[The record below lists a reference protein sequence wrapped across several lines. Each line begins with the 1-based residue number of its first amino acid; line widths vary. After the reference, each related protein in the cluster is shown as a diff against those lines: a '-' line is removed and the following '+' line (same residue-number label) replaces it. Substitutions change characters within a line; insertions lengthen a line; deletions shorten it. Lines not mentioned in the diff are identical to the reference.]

1 MRIGI
6 TAAIAAAAALA
17 VPSAA
22 NAELVREFTIT
33 ASPAKASTK
42 TKKTSITL
50 KADVS
55 QRDTTGALPPT
66 LTRATLLLPP
76 GSTWT
81 GDLFPTCSAR
91 TISSSR
97 STEDCPK
104 GSIVGKGKVEGGAPG
119 GIVQNDVT
127 IVVANG
133 GKSTLNFF
141 VEGTS
146 PLRLQSNI
154 EVKLRKLSGKF
165 GLRADIPVPEAL
177 QEPAP
182 GVPVSI
188 TRLQLTLGKS
198 GTIKGKRRGIIEV
211 NQCKTGTWMG
221 QGTLDFRP
229 PAESFTAE
237 QRIRCTK

>member
-6 TAAIAAAAALA
+6 TAAIAAVAALA
-17 VPSAA
+17 VPGAA
-22 NAELVREFTIT
+22 HAELVRQFTIT
-33 ASPAKASTK
+33 ATPAKASTK
-42 TKKTSITL
+42 TKKFPITL
-50 KADVS
+50 RADVS

-76 GSTWT
+76 GSMWN
-81 GDLFPTCSAR
+81 GDLFPKCAASKISAAK
-91 TISSSR
+91 
-97 STEDCPK
+97 STEDCPA
-104 GSIVGKGKVEGGAPG
+104 GSIVGRGKVAGGAPG
-119 GIVQNDVT
+119 GIVQDDVT

-133 GKSTLNFF
+133 GKSTVNLF

-154 EVKLRKLSGKF
+154 EVKLRTLTGKF

-188 TRLQLTLGKS
+188 TSLQLTLGKS
-198 GTIKGKRRGIIEV
+198 ATIKGQRRGIIEV

-229 PAESFTAE
+229 PAESFNAE
-237 QRIRCTK
+237 QRIRCSK